1 MKRENAGVANN
12 ILCREITVGAVDEE
26 FVEEGNPN
34 DDNGSEGEGVPVAEV
49 IREEVSVDASVA
61 GNLKVSEHNN
71 EMSEMSTWEVS
82 LQNLP
87 IDFVFNVDFLWK
99 LGLRVSVPIAWCK
112 NTKDISHNESF
123 VPAYITRISKHQ
135 YEVTDEDD
143 VEMFALEWDG
153 DEGVRNFVECTY
165 IQFPAKKPCTGIGN
179 LRVWVPT
186 YIFVSADPMERFKV
200 CRSFSV
206 VCRPSS
212 VVWSSWFLDD
222 P

>member
-87 IDFVFNVDFLWK
+87 IELIMKVYFTNAKISPQACFGAPTVE
-99 LGLRVSVPIAWCK
+99 LGRSNL
-112 NTKDISHNESF
+112 
-123 VPAYITRISKHQ
+123 KH
-135 YEVTDEDD
+135 
-143 VEMFALEWDG
+143 
-153 DEGVRNFVECTY
+153 
-165 IQFPAKKPCTGIGN
+165 
-179 LRVWVPT
+179 
-186 YIFVSADPMERFKV
+186 
-200 CRSFSV
+200 
-206 VCRPSS
+206 
-212 VVWSSWFLDD
+212 
-222 P
+222 